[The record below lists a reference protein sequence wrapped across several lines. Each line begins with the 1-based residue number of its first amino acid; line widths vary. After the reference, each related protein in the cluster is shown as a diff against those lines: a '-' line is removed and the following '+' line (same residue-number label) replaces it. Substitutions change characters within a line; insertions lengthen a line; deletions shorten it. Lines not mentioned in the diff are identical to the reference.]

1 VLLLSKRLKNLYLQK
16 RETERGK
23 SGKKNLNKEIMK
35 GVRTSRFVM
44 LTLPLGLLSIYII
57 TQGTS
62 IPTTPPANATST
74 TNLMKQNKKQN
85 SNTDK
90 LKQIS

>member
-1 VLLLSKRLKNLYLQK
+1 
-16 RETERGK
+16 
-23 SGKKNLNKEIMK
+23 
-35 GVRTSRFVM
+35 M

-90 LKQIS
+90 LKQKS

>member
-23 SGKKNLNKEIMK
+23 SRKKNLNKEIIK
-35 GVRTSRFVM
+35 RIRTSRFVM
-44 LTLPLGLLSIYII
+44 LTLPSGLLSIYII

-62 IPTTPPANATST
+62 IPTIPPANATST